1 MPNFVHA
8 SMASHALRHCA
19 CTAVSTNYYKPHKN
33 MKITPKEF
41 RKIIWVFCGISCWVY
56 RTFQF
61 RSTMKGIALL
71 ATLLIIMS
79 EVKAQSLA
87 FTNVSVVDV
96 TEGTVLPEMTVIVT
110 GNRITNVGKADL
122 LEVSEETTI
131 IDGKGKYLIPGLWDM
146 HTHTSSIPITRNI
159 FLPLFVANGVTG
171 IRNMASDCFGSEQ
184 PDCTWEAFADPLPS
198 IYEFKAW
205 REEIEGGTLI
215 GPKIVAGS
223 AMLDG
228 PGDEAST
235 PFKPGTP
242 EHAREHARILKE
254 RGVDFAK
261 IYNFIPRDAY
271 FAFAEE
277 ANRIGLPFAGHV
289 PEGVKASEASEL
301 GQRSIEHAA
310 WGNVA
315 EECSAREDELRR
327 RLHTE
332 LGSDEPQI
340 MAVWQELIES
350 HDVTKCAKVYE
361 TFIRNGTWV
370 TPTLVSGEP
379 LPEEMKLH
387 WSEDP
392 RLRYLPREEI
402 KYWHNDKD
410 ESDSM
415 VDEPDAPKLARFERE
430 ITLAQHRAGVP
441 LLAGSDNGTVG
452 IFPGFGLHDEL
463 EVLVATGLT
472 EAEALRTATLEPA
485 KYLNALEIQGTV
497 EVGKLADLVLLN
509 ANPLDDITNTQ
520 KIEAVV
526 ANGRFFDRKS
536 LDEILENVA
545 REAQKN

>member
-1 MPNFVHA
+1 MLLILTLRLQLFANLKNLSEPNVPSAATHQRLDG
-8 SMASHALRHCA
+8 SRNL
-19 CTAVSTNYYKPHKN
+19 KPRN
-33 MKITPKEF
+33 MKTYYFVFVFLFIVIFSCNK
-41 RKIIWVFCGISCWVY
+41 KIYVVDLVISNANIIEVESGKILKSQDVVIKADTIAY
-56 RTFQF
+56 IVDHRSITFQANE
-61 RSTMKGIALL
+61 T
-71 ATLLIIMS
+71 
-79 EVKAQSLA
+79 
-87 FTNVSVVDV
+87 VD
-96 TEGTVLPEMTVIVT
+96 GT
-110 GNRITNVGKADL
+110 
-122 LEVSEETTI
+122 
-131 IDGKGKYLIPGLWDM
+131 GKYLIPGLWDM

-159 FLPLFVANGVTG
+159 FFPLFVANGVTG
-171 IRNMASDCFGSEQ
+171 IRNMKSDCFGSEQ
-184 PDCTWEAFADPLPS
+184 PDCISEAFADPLPS

-205 REEIEGGTLI
+205 REEIEVGTLI

-223 AMLDG
+223 AQLDG

-402 KYWHNDKD
+402 KYWDNDKD

-430 ITLAQHRAGVP
+430 ITLAQHRAGVA

-485 KYLNALEIQGTV
+485 KYLNALETQGTV
-497 EVGKLADLVLLN
+497 EVGKVADLVLLN
-509 ANPLDDITNTQ
+509 ANPLEDITNTQ